1 MLLPAL
7 ARATTISRI
16 PSLGTANLHLGAG
29 PSIFRSREPVVILPI
44 PRLVQLQDSCS
55 VVDAMKQPMTQEAA
69 IRDTKEGHGFGLGA
83 ALTSIV
89 TKLLETRSLMHRV
102 LNRSLGLLGMATV
115 LDSKRRNHQV
125 DLPEDAP
132 AFERKEQGHRVRQS
146 RRVVAQ
152 SVVVVEGQFSDGSLY
167 LDSTPAL
174 VLSAHGCL
182 VTLAKPVTIGE
193 SLVVRNSST
202 LQERYCQVVYIGKKC
217 AGRTE
222 VGLGFEVAAPDFWG
236 IELLPS
242 ERKAVLQ

>member
-1 MLLPAL
+1 
-7 ARATTISRI
+7 
-16 PSLGTANLHLGAG
+16 
-29 PSIFRSREPVVILPI
+29 
-44 PRLVQLQDSCS
+44 
-55 VVDAMKQPMTQEAA
+55 MKQPTTQDAA
-69 IRDTKEGHGFGLGA
+69 IKDTKEEQGAGLGA
-83 ALTSIV
+83 ALASSV
-89 TKLLETRSLMHRV
+89 TKLLETRGLMHRV
-102 LNRSLGLLGMATV
+102 LSRLLALLGMATV

-125 DLPEDAP
+125 ALPEDAP
-132 AFERKEQGHRVRQS
+132 ASERKEQGHRVRQS
-146 RRVVAQ
+146 RRVVGQ

-174 VLSAHGCL
+174 ILSAHGCL

-217 AGRTE
+217 GGRTE

-242 ERKAVLQ
+242 EGKAVLQ